1 MSYLETPKMK
11 RLLALA
17 PALTLTAGPALAHL
31 DPTEHGSF
39 VAGVSHPV
47 FGADHILAMV
57 AVGLWAVTLAGR
69 SNDRRALA
77 ALPVAFVSA
86 MAAGFLLAMAGV
98 GLPFVEPMI
107 LASVLVLGGLCAL
120 ALRLPLMTAAG
131 LTALFG
137 LFHGHAHGA
146 ELGSAEA
153 LPYLAGFALATALL
167 HAAGVLGG
175 LGIAQ
180 RAPFVTRALGGLV
193 ALAGSAL
200 IIAG

>member
-1 MSYLETPKMK
+1 MK
-11 RLLALA
+11 RLLALT

-39 VAGVSHPV
+39 VAGMSHPV

-57 AVGLWAVTLAGR
+57 AVGLWAVMLAGG
-69 SNDRRALA
+69 SDDRRALA
-77 ALPVAFVSA
+77 ALPVAFVAA

-120 ALRLPLMTAAG
+120 ALRLTLTGAVG
-131 LTALFG
+131 VTALFG
-137 LFHGHAHGA
+137 VFHGHAHGA

-153 LPYLAGFALATALL
+153 LPYLAGFAIATALL
-167 HAAGVLGG
+167 HAVGVLGG
-175 LGIAQ
+175 LGLAQ
-180 RAPFVTRALGGLV
+180 RAPLATRLLGGLV
-193 ALAGSAL
+193 AAAGTTL
-200 IIAG
+200 MIAG